1 MNNPF
6 QYGRVLSSNELVDRT
21 EELQTIRETIQN
33 SGKLFMVGP
42 RRFGKTSLLTVI
54 TEERKKAGD
63 IVLNYNAEAYPD
75 FEDLLTKIIEDSA
88 AQLIGSN
95 QKRVD
100 KLKTYF
106 RYLRPEISL
115 SFAPTGW
122 KASLGVN
129 VASEASAQ
137 TKLLV
142 EALDGLEK
150 LAADQKG
157 GKKTALMIDEFQEIV
172 SADGISAEKQIRS
185 AIQKHKHTAYIFAG
199 SATRMLREMVTSH
212 KRPFYRLGKILD
224 IDKIP
229 RPEFNG
235 FLTDKFISGDF
246 FEPKLERQEKI
257 SLTNLILD
265 LAEDVPYNVQMLAH
279 DIWNTLLQIKVGS
292 PEKAF
297 LSEKLIRKVLDELVK
312 RQDATYTHLW
322 NGLTTNQK
330 KSLAAVVAEN
340 GQELRSKKVTARTKM
355 SASAI
360 QRALES
366 LVNQD
371 LLREKGKGG
380 SISFHFEDPFFA
392 HWIKLF
398 TFLK

>member
-6 QYGRVLSSNELVDRT
+6 QYGRVLSSHELVDRT
-21 EELQTIRETIQN
+21 DELQTIRETIRE
-33 SGKLFMVGP
+33 SGKLFVVGP
-42 RRFGKTSLLTVI
+42 RRFGKTSLLTAVA
-54 TEERKKAGD
+54 EESRKAGD

-75 FEDLLTKIIEDSA
+75 FEGLLTKIIEEAA
-88 AQLIGSN
+88 AQLSGSN
-95 QKRVD
+95 EKRVD

-106 RYLRPEISL
+106 RSLRPEIGL

-122 KASLGVN
+122 KATLGVN
-129 VASEASAQ
+129 FASEVSGQ

-142 EALDGLEK
+142 EALDGLEN
-150 LAADQKG
+150 LAADQKEDIR
-157 GKKTALMIDEFQEIV
+157 TALMIDEFQEIV
-172 SADGISAEKQIRS
+172 SADGLSAEKQIRS

-212 KRPFYRLGKILD
+212 KRPFYRLGKVLD

-229 RPEFNG
+229 RSEFNR
-235 FLTDKFISGDF
+235 FLTDKFTGGDF
-246 FEPKLERQEKI
+246 FEPKLDLQEKI
-257 SLTNLILD
+257 KLTTLILD

-279 DIWNTLLQIKVGS
+279 DLWNTLLQIKVGS

-297 LSEKLIRKVLDELVK
+297 LSEKLIEKTLDDLVK

-330 KSLAAVVAEN
+330 KSLAAVVSEN
-340 GQELRSKKVTARTKM
+340 GEGLRSKKVTGRTKM

-366 LVNQD
+366 LVKQD

-380 SISFHFEDPFFA
+380 NISFHFEDPFFS

>member
-6 QYGRVLSSNELVDRT
+6 QYGRVLSSHELVDRT
-21 EELQTIRETIQN
+21 DELQTIRETIQN
-33 SGKLFMVGP
+33 SGKLFVVGP
-42 RRFGKTSLLTVI
+42 RRFGKTSLLTAI
-54 TEERKKAGD
+54 TEESRKTGD

-75 FEDLLTKIIEDSA
+75 FEGLLIKIIEDAA
-88 AQLIGSN
+88 AQLSGSN
-95 QKRVD
+95 EKRVD

-106 RYLRPEISL
+106 RSLRPEIGL

-122 KASLGVN
+122 KATLGVN
-129 VASEASAQ
+129 VASAVSSQ

-142 EALDGLEK
+142 EALDGLEN
-150 LAADQKG
+150 LAADQKNG
-157 GKKTALMIDEFQEIV
+157 VRTALMIDEFQEIV
-172 SADGISAEKQIRS
+172 SADGLSAEKQIRS

-212 KRPFYRLGKILD
+212 KRPFYRLGKVLD

-229 RPEFNG
+229 RPEFNR
-235 FLTDKFISGDF
+235 FLTDKFTGGDF
-246 FEPKLERQEKI
+246 FEPKLDLQEKTD
-257 SLTNLILD
+257 LTNLILD

-279 DIWNTLLQIKVGS
+279 DLWNTLLQIKVGS

-297 LSEKLIRKVLDELVK
+297 LEKELIEKTLDDLVK

-330 KSLAAVVAEN
+330 KSLAAVVSEN
-340 GQELRSKKVTARTKM
+340 GEGLRSKKVTSRTKM

-366 LVNQD
+366 LVKQD

-380 SISFHFEDPFFA
+380 DISFYFEDPFFS

>member
-6 QYGRVLSSNELVDRT
+6 HYGRILSSHELVDRT
-21 EELQTIRETIQN
+21 EELETIRETIKT
-33 SGKLFMVGP
+33 SGKLFVIGP
-42 RRFGKTSLLTVI
+42 RRFGKTSLLTAVA
-54 TEERKKAGD
+54 EERQHSGD

-75 FEDLLTKIIEDSA
+75 IEDLLVRIIEDSA
-88 AQLIGSN
+88 SQLSGSN

-100 KLKTYF
+100 KLKAYF
-106 RYLRPEISL
+106 QTLRPEISL

-129 VASEASAQ
+129 VAAETTDQ

-142 EALDGLEK
+142 EALDGLER
-150 LAADQKG
+150 LAADQKDVR
-157 GKKTALMIDEFQEIV
+157 KTALMIDEFQEII
-172 SADGISAEKQIRS
+172 SADNISAEKQIRS
-185 AIQKHKHTAYIFAG
+185 AIQKHKYTAYIFAG

-212 KRPFYRLGKILD
+212 KRPFYRLGNILD

-229 RPEFNG
+229 RTEFSR

-246 FEPKLERQEKI
+246 FEPKIDSQAKI
-257 SLTNLILD
+257 NLTNLIID

-279 DIWNTLLQIKVGS
+279 NLWNRLLQIKIGS
-292 PEKAF
+292 PETAF
-297 LSEKLIRKVLDELVK
+297 LSAELIRETLDELVK

-322 NGLTTNQK
+322 NALTTNQK
-330 KSLAAVVAEN
+330 KVLASVVTEN
-340 GQELRSKKVTARTKM
+340 GEGLRSKDVTHRTKM

-366 LVNQD
+366 LVKQD

-380 SISFHFEDPFFA
+380 NISFHFEDPFFA